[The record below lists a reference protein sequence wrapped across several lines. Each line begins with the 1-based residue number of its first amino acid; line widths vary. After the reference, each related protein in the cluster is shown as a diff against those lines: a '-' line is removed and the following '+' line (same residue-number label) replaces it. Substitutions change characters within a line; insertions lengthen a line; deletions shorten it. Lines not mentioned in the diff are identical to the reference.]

1 MVLMKLIGSA
11 KNVRLAVRSLA
22 KKFGK
27 MTVYEVSDK
36 LHKHPD
42 FRQTMELAYDIKISV

>member
-1 MVLMKLIGSA
+1 MPILRFFGTSN
-11 KNVRLAVRSLA
+11 NVRLAIRSLA

-36 LHKHPD
+36 LHKHPS
-42 FRQTMELAYDIKISV
+42 FRQTIELAFNVKISV